1 MTDITLSSRF
11 SPMYDRS
18 ASPDSPWFATAISG
32 FRKRVSICPQLLNGS
47 RGWSVE
53 VESPAMYNVGTPSAF
68 STSTL
73 ATAPPG
79 QFAVKF
85 DLQDR
90 DRALFLA
97 AGATGDAAIFTQSAE
112 FLHILRKVI
121 LRVGSYTNYL
131 VLKLH

>member
-1 MTDITLSSRF
+1 
-11 SPMYDRS
+11 
-18 ASPDSPWFATAISG
+18 
-32 FRKRVSICPQLLNGS
+32 V
-47 RGWSVE
+47 
-53 VESPAMYNVGTPSAF
+53 
-68 STSTL
+68 STL